1 MSRLSELRMNPVP
14 LGTQAN
20 ALSIDVECWHQIIC
34 RKLTARSIPPMEQ
47 CYHMTR
53 SVLSLLKEVKVTA
66 TFFVLGTV
74 AVRFPELVRQ
84 IDRDGHEVATH
95 GYSHTPITG
104 LSRDD
109 FRLEI
114 RRSADV
120 LTDIIGKPVM
130 GFRAP
135 EFSVVE
141 TTLWAL
147 DILAE
152 LGIKYDS
159 SIFPIRGSRYGIA
172 TFPTGAVRMALRNGP
187 LIEIPP
193 STIRMWGRSLPVA
206 GGGYFRILPLGW
218 IVRAI
223 RRINLE
229 GRPFVLYLHPYEL
242 SEAPLRC
249 DDFPVRPKKFASLI
263 TEMRWNVLRSTIR
276 DKLRRLL
283 KEFRFAA
290 IHEVL
295 GDALRT

>member
-1 MSRLSELRMNPVP
+1 MGRLSELHMNPVP
-14 LGTQAN
+14 LRTQVN

-34 RKLTARSIPPMEQ
+34 RKLTARSIPPMEH
-47 CYHMTR
+47 CYRMTS
-53 SVLSLLKEVKVTA
+53 SVLSLLKDAKVTA
-66 TFFVLGTV
+66 TFFVLGSV
-74 AVRFPELVRQ
+74 AKRFPELVRQ
-84 IDRDGHEVATH
+84 IDLDGHEVATH
-95 GYSHTPITG
+95 GYSHTPITR
-104 LSRDD
+104 LSRDE

-114 RRSADV
+114 RRSVDT
-120 LTDIIGKPVM
+120 LTEIIEKPVM

-152 LGIKYDS
+152 MGMKYDS

-172 TFPTGAVRMALRNGP
+172 TFPMSAVRMALQNGP
-187 LIEIPP
+187 LIEVPP
-193 STIRMWGRSLPVA
+193 SSIKVWGRRLPVA
-206 GGGYFRILPLGW
+206 GGGYFRMLPLGW
-218 IVRAI
+218 IQRAI

-242 SEAPLRC
+242 SEEPLRC
-249 DDFPVRPKKFASLI
+249 DDFPESPQKLARLK

-276 DKLRRLL
+276 NKLGRLL

-295 GDALRT
+295 GDALRR